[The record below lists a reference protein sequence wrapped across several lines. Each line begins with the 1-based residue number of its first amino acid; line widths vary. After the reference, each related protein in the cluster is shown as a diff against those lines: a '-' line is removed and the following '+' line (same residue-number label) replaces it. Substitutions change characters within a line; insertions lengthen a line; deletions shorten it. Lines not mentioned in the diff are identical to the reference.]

1 MLKYLS
7 LVVILFASQIES
19 NLINESKLWSITCG
33 SDTCSQ
39 SLSVCLYCYGERQC
53 RQCLFNFNQECSACA
68 DDIFDKNNLENI
80 NGKDYLLCDSSDP
93 LQVKICHIHCRSRNI
108 AYGVCTKVQNIPVCE
123 CTADPGLLT
132 TNKTTTATTTV
143 STTQTTT
150 WQSSTITSAT
160 RTLPTSTTT
169 ATTPVS
175 TTWRDSTT
183 TTVTRTVPTVTT
195 TATTGS
201 FSSLS
206 TFSTTLKPINPSNN
220 YSLTGV
226 LKFKLTGDKTNR
238 NVLLALPN
246 GDLASGTSY
255 GKIHIWNTKIGVLKR
270 NLTSNYKTIWSLSLL
285 SNGNLV
291 SGYYDAKTI
300 QIWDLNRTDSLI
312 KTFQIDENPYCLTTL
327 PNDDL
332 VSGFDL
338 SYNIVLR
345 DSTNGFVKQKLVGHI
360 HSIYQVISLPNGY
373 LASCS
378 EDRTIKIWNLNL
390 GSVVRNFDNG
400 QSYSNSLAL
409 LNSGYLAGIV
419 QGNSINV
426 WNLEDGNLVRSFT
439 GHTDRIFRLAILN
452 DGNLASSSFDK
463 TVKVWNSK
471 NGSLMKNLVSH
482 SYQVWYLSTLTSGY
496 LASESFG
503 EICIW
508 S

>member
-39 SLSVCLYCYGERQC
+39 SLSVCLFCYGERQC

-123 CTADPGLLT
+123 CTADSGR
-132 TNKTTTATTTV
+132 TTTATTIV
-143 STTQTTT
+143 STTKTTT
-150 WQSSTITSAT
+150 WQ
-160 RTLPTSTTT
+160 
-169 ATTPVS
+169 
-175 TTWRDSTT
+175 DSTT
-183 TTVTRTVPTVTT
+183 TTITRTIPTVTT
-195 TATTGS
+195 TATTSVSTTWPDSTTTTGTVPTITTTSTTGS
-201 FSSLS
+201 FSSLN
-206 TFSTTLKPINPSNN
+206 TFTTNLNPINPSNN
-220 YSLTGV
+220 YSLTGAIN
-226 LKFKLTGDKTNR
+226 FKLTGDKTNR

-255 GKIHIWNTKIGVLKR
+255 GKIHIWNTKLGVLKR
-270 NLTSNYKTIWSLSLL
+270 NLTNNYKTVWGLSLL

-291 SGYYDAKTI
+291 SAYYETRVI
-300 QIWDLNRTDSLI
+300 QIWDLNRTDPLI
-312 KTFQIDENPYCLTTL
+312 KTFQIDENPLCLTTL

-338 SYNIVLR
+338 NFNIVIR
-345 DSTNGFVKQKLVGHI
+345 DSTNGFVKQKLVGHVQNI
-360 HSIYQVISLPNGY
+360 FQVISLLNGY

-378 EDRTIKIWNLNL
+378 EDKTIKIWNLNL
-390 GSVVRNFDNG
+390 GSVVRNFYNG
-400 QSYSNSLAL
+400 QSYANSLAF
-409 LNSGYLAGIV
+409 LNNGYLAGIV
-419 QGNSINV
+419 QGNAINV

-439 GHTDRIFRLAILN
+439 GHTDRIFRLATLN
-452 DGNLASSSFDK
+452 DGNLASSSFDR
-463 TVKVWNSK
+463 TVKVWNTR
-471 NGSLMKNLVSH
+471 NGSLMKTFVSH
-482 SYQVWYLSTLTSGY
+482 SHQVWYLSTLTNGY

-503 EICIW
+503 EIFIW